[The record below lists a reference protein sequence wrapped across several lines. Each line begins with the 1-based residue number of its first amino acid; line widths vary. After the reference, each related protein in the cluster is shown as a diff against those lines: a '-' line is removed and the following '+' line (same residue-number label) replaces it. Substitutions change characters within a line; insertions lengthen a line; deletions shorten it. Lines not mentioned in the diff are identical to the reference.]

1 MKRSSGI
8 LMAISSLPSPYGIG
22 TLGPVSYTHLD
33 VYKRQLLCTA
43 AAGRTADGGN
53 MCPIQCLPTAG
64 TVFLHF
70 AQKTLAIGNVI
81 GYTHRIPTATAH
93 STSCAAAAK
102 EKENEPLWLAV
113 RQCGD
118 LS

>member
-1 MKRSSGI
+1 MDRETRAKRI
-8 LMAISSLPSPYGIG
+8 ADLHVFYGQNEVVEELI
-22 TLGPVSYTHLD
+22 
-33 VYKRQLLCTA
+33 R
-43 AAGRTADGGN
+43 AGKIDEEYMYPFVDTDGGN

>member
-1 MKRSSGI
+1 MLKCDGITKVYGKKTVLSNFSMEFGAGVYGVLGPNGAGKSTLFRIVAGI
-8 LMAISSLPSPYGIG
+8 L
-22 TLGPVSYTHLD
+22 
-33 VYKRQLLCTA
+33 
-43 AAGRTADGGN
+43 
-53 MCPIQCLPTAG
+53 LPTAG

-70 AQKTLAIGNVI
+70 AQKTLAFGNVI

-102 EKENEPLWLAV
+102 EKENDPLWLAV
-113 RQCGD
+113 RQRGD